1 MPSGK
6 VTLVCNLKNTFV
18 VKDIELLEQMGYQVL
33 VIHSPSYSD
42 PLRFFWNRIR
52 EVLLSV
58 IYLPKSKACFS
69 WFNDYHSSIPLFF
82 SCFFKTPFTL
92 IVGGYDAVASQRLE
106 YGIFLKKNFRQTLA
120 RWNYTRA
127 NTIWVVHKSLA
138 EGCSNAEKDSG
149 VQSGIQFFM
158 PYLKTKIKE
167 VPTAYDSNFW
177 KNNKSKTPK
186 SVLTV
191 ANISDQRTFE
201 RKGIPLFIEMAK
213 ALPDFKFTL
222 AGMEKTAELM
232 VIYPKNV
239 TLLGKQTRGAL
250 QTLYGSHTYY
260 FQGSQIEGLPN
271 VLCEAM
277 LCECIPI
284 GKKVFGIPDA
294 IGDTGFLFDSTT
306 PIEEITSFF
315 SFENTDLGVKA
326 RQRIK
331 EHYPMTRRKKAF
343 ETSLMQKEND
353 G

>member
-1 MPSGK
+1 
-6 VTLVCNLKNTFV
+6 
-18 VKDIELLEQMGYQVL
+18 
-33 VIHSPSYSD
+33 
-42 PLRFFWNRIR
+42 
-52 EVLLSV
+52 
-58 IYLPKSKACFS
+58 
-69 WFNDYHSSIPLFF
+69 
-82 SCFFKTPFTL
+82 
-92 IVGGYDAVASQRLE
+92 
-106 YGIFLKKNFRQTLA
+106 
-120 RWNYTRA
+120 
-127 NTIWVVHKSLA
+127 
-138 EGCSNAEKDSG
+138 
-149 VQSGIQFFM
+149 
-158 PYLKTKIKE
+158 
-167 VPTAYDSNFW
+167 
-177 KNNKSKTPK
+177 
-186 SVLTV
+186 
-191 ANISDQRTFE
+191 
-201 RKGIPLFIEMAK
+201 MAK

-222 AGMEKTAELM
+222 AGMEKTAEPM
-232 VIYPKNV
+232 DIYPKNV

-315 SFENTDLGVKA
+315 SFEKTELGVKA

-331 EHYPMTRRKKAF
+331 EYYPMTRRKKAF

>member
-1 MPSGK
+1 MHSGK
-6 VTLVCNLKNTFV
+6 ITLICNLKNTFV
-18 VKDIELLEQMGYQVL
+18 VKDIALLEQMGYQVFL
-33 VIHSPSYSD
+33 IHSPPYSD

-52 EVLLSV
+52 EALLSL
-58 IYLPKSKACFS
+58 IYIPQSKACFS
-69 WFNDYHSSIPLFF
+69 WFNDYHSSIPLAL
-82 SCFFKTPFTL
+82 SRFFKTPFTL
-92 IVGGYDAVASQRLE
+92 IVGGYDAVASQRLD

-120 RWNYTRA
+120 RWNYTYA
-127 NTIWVVHKSLA
+127 DSIWVVHKSLA
-138 EGCSNAEKDSG
+138 EGCPNAAVDSG

-158 PYLKTKIKE
+158 PHLKTKIRE
-167 VPTAYDSNFW
+167 VPTAYDSTFW
-177 KNNKSKTPK
+177 KNSKPKKPK

-222 AGMEKTAELM
+222 VGIEKTLEANTS
-232 VIYPKNV
+232 YPKNV
-239 TLLGKQTRGAL
+239 AVLGKQTREAL

-306 PIEEITSFF
+306 SIEKITSFF
-315 SFENTDLGVKA
+315 SSENTGLGTNA

-331 EHYPMTRRKKAF
+331 EHYPLIRRKKAF
-343 ETSLMQKEND
+343 ETSLMQDESD

>member
-18 VKDIELLEQMGYQVL
+18 DKDIALLEQMGYQVL

-58 IYLPKSKACFS
+58 IYLPQSKACFS

-82 SCFFKTPFTL
+82 SRFFKTPFTL

-127 NTIWVVHKSLA
+127 NAIWVVHKSLA
-138 EGCSNAEKDSG
+138 EGCPNAEKDSG
-149 VQSGIQFFM
+149 AQSGIQFFM

-177 KNNKSKTPK
+177 KSNKSKTPK

-222 AGMEKTAELM
+222 A
-232 VIYPKNV
+232 
-239 TLLGKQTRGAL
+239 
-250 QTLYGSHTYY
+250 
-260 FQGSQIEGLPN
+260 
-271 VLCEAM
+271 
-277 LCECIPI
+277 
-284 GKKVFGIPDA
+284 
-294 IGDTGFLFDSTT
+294 
-306 PIEEITSFF
+306 
-315 SFENTDLGVKA
+315 
-326 RQRIK
+326 
-331 EHYPMTRRKKAF
+331 
-343 ETSLMQKEND
+343 
-353 G
+353 